1 MEKEQIQPIEAD
13 HADSLQDRDERVED
27 VEAVQHIHL
36 KTIILLIVRFS
47 LPHLAD
53 SRNMYPHEAMIL
65 TLIFSP
71 HQGRCN

>member
-36 KTIILLIVRFS
+36 KTIILLIVRFFPPHTTTPTHTNS
-47 LPHLAD
+47 LK
-53 SRNMYPHEAMIL
+53 
-65 TLIFSP
+65 
-71 HQGRCN
+71 HQH